1 MEKRLTKKDYFERLG
16 EIVKDNKELTDFIN
30 HEIELLNKKNSK
42 SSETKTQKENVI
54 IMETIL
60 NELVRLDRAVSIT
73 ELQKESE
80 ALKDFS
86 NQKLSALL
94 KKLVDNG
101 KVERVP
107 DKKKTLFKAI

>member
-73 ELQKESE
+73 ELQK